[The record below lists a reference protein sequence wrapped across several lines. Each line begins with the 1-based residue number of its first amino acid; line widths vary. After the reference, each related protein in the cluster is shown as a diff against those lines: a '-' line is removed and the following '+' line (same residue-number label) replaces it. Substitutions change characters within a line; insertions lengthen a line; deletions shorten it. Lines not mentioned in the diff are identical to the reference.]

1 MAEQRGTIGGPV
13 LTEWFAK
20 PDLHTLD
27 VYESLGGYSALEKVV
42 TTMTAQQVIYE
53 VKGSGLPGRRG
64 ADFPTAMNWSFAP
77 KAQPAPK
84 FIVANAYQS
93 TPGSAKERHP
103 TD

>member
-42 TTMTAQQVIYE
+42 TTMTAQQVIHE
-53 VKGSGLPGRRG
+53 VKVSGLRGRG
-64 ADFPTAMNWSFAP
+64 GPHFPTPIKLSFFP
-77 KAQPAPK
+77 KAHPAPN
-84 FIVANAYQS
+84 FLLLHPPQS
-93 TPGSAKERHP
+93 YPRTPTA
-103 TD
+103 